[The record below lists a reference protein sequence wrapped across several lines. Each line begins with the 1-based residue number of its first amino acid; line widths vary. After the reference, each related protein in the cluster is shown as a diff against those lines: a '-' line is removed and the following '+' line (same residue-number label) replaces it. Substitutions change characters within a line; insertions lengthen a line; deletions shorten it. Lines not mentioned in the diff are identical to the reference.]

1 MTYDNSNHT
10 LSFLNYP
17 PNKKKKLSSIM
28 DGEFIG
34 KAKQLE
40 QKV

>member
-1 MTYDNSNHT
+1 MTYDNSNT
-10 LSFLNYP
+10 FFLNYP
-17 PNKKKKLSSIM
+17 LNKKKKLSSIM
-28 DGEFIG
+28 DREFTG